1 MSERTLSAELI
12 SRISANIVKPAIL
25 LSAEFPSGTKRYWSG
40 LHDITYG
47 GNTYLGVGG
56 AIGYETFS
64 ETTDTSAKGITARVN
79 GLDPE
84 FVNLLLNSNYQ
95 GGTVIIYLGFWDQ
108 AESNLEVMSDP
119 LWRGILD
126 SDDIEDTGETANI
139 SVKAE
144 HRMVDILRKR
154 EFRCTD
160 QDQQLLYP
168 GQGDTFFN
176 KIEQIQDVSI
186 PWGRTQ
192 A

>member
-1 MSERTLSAELI
+1 MSERTLTTELI
-12 SRISANIVKPAIL
+12 NRISAGEVRPSVL
-25 LSAEFPSGTKRYWSG
+25 LQAEFPSGIKRYWSG
-40 LHDITYG
+40 LHDIVWNEFTWQ
-47 GNTYLGVGG
+47 GVGG

-84 FVNLLLNSNYQ
+84 FVNNLLNSDYQ
-95 GGTVIIYLGFWDQ
+95 GGTVIVYLGFWD
-108 AESNLEVMSDP
+108 ETETDLEVMTDP
-119 LWRGILD
+119 LWKGLLD
-126 SDDIEDTGETANI
+126 SDDIEDDGETADVA
-139 SVKAE
+139 VKAE
-144 HRMVDILRKR
+144 HRLMDILRKR

-168 GQGDTFFN
+168 GEGDTFFN